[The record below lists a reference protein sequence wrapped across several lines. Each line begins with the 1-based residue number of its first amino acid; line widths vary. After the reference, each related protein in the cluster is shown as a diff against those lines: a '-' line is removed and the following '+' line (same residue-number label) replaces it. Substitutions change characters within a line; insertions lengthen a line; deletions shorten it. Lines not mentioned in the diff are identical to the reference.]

1 MTTASLHHHKES
13 GILVLL
19 IITGFLVLFFPS
31 FQVYAA
37 ILLLAGATY
46 FIVAGIQLKTG
57 LPSMPFKFDKLTY
70 WMVAAGLATAAI
82 ILFYPSR
89 TFARWAKILL
99 MIYMIGYYFQAAPAT
114 ADERRIYWRNIVYLL
129 LTEIILIIVSETV

>member
-13 GILVLL
+13 GILAFL
-19 IITGFLVLFFPS
+19 ILASFAALFIPS
-31 FQVYAA
+31 VQTYAA
-37 ILLLAGATY
+37 ILLLGGAIY
-46 FIVAGIQLKTG
+46 FIVAEIQSQKTF
-57 LPSMPFKFDKLTY
+57 PFRSSKLDKLTY
-70 WMVAAGLATAAI
+70 GVVAAGLAVAAI

-89 TFARWAKILL
+89 TLARWAKILL
-99 MIYMIGYYFQAAPAT
+99 VLYMIGYYFQAAPGT